1 MQVYVHLPLCRR
13 KCRYCAFASWEFSS
27 EAAARVVDLIVAH
40 MRRWSAQGIGPAH
53 TIYIGGG
60 TPSLWEA
67 RQLACILDAV
77 DQAVGI
83 AAGAEI
89 TVEANPESAL
99 RPGWMAAL
107 GDMGVTRLSLGVQ
120 SFRDQIL
127 AFLGRPHDSA
137 QAVAAVQAAV
147 ATGLAVSVDLLWN
160 VPGVPLAQWQQDLA
174 WAVDLGVGH
183 VSCYAL
189 TVEPGTPLAADPAPW
204 PSEDEAS
211 AQFHWTCQFLEERGF
226 VHYELANFAR
236 PGAVCRH
243 NLGYW
248 RGEDYLGVGPAA
260 VSTWQGRRWTNPVSL
275 EDYGLM
281 VEGALAP
288 EAESLSPEVVLRER
302 VMLGL
307 RTRDGFD
314 VASWA
319 CRLGRDAAE
328 FGAALESL
336 AQAGLVIWD
345 GISVRLSRQG
355 MLLGNAVCAHIWDVL
370 DRWMETT

>member
-13 KCRYCAFASWEFSS
+13 KCRYCAFTSWEFSS

-40 MRRWSAQGIGPAH
+40 VGRWSAQGIGPAR

-60 TPSLWEA
+60 TPSLWEV
-67 RQLACILDAV
+67 RQLARILAAV
-77 DQAVGI
+77 DQALGI
-83 AAGAEI
+83 AAGAEV

-107 GDMGVTRLSLGVQ
+107 GDLGVTRISLGVQ
-120 SFRDQIL
+120 SFDDQTL
-127 AFLGRPHDSA
+127 AFLVRPHDGA

-160 VPGVPLAQWQQDLA
+160 VPGVSLAQWQQDLA
-174 WAVDLGVGH
+174 GAVGLGVGH

-189 TVEPGTPLAADPAPW
+189 TAEPGTPLAADPVPW

-226 VHYELANFAR
+226 MHYELANFAR
-236 PGAVCRH
+236 PGAACRH

-248 RGEDYLGVGPAA
+248 RGEDYLGFGPAA
-260 VSTWQGRRWTNPVSL
+260 VSTWQGRRWTNPAFL

-281 VEGALAP
+281 VEGALVP
-288 EAESLSPEVVLRER
+288 EAEALSPAVALRER

-307 RTRDGFD
+307 RTQDGFD

-319 CRLGRDAAE
+319 WGLGRDVAG
-328 FGAALESL
+328 FGAALEPL
-336 AQAGLVIWD
+336 VQAGLVVWD

-355 MLLGNAVCAHIWDVL
+355 MLLGNAICAHIWDIL
-370 DRWMETT
+370 ESEMETT